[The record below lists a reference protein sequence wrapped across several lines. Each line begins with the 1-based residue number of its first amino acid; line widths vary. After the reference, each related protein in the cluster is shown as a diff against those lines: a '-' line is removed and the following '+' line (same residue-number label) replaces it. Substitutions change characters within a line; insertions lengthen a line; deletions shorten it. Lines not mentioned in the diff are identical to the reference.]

1 MNPLLLTD
9 FYKVH
14 HKFMLP
20 KGLTSLY
27 ETGTPRGSRFPHI
40 DYIIVAGLQWFVLK
54 YLIKEFNEHF
64 FFTEYRNSSSLLS
77 YKKKGMMEKYK
88 RHIKLKSYDHI
99 EALFD
104 LGYLP
109 IEIKSLDEGTKCPVR
124 VPFYT
129 IKETHPD
136 FAWLVG
142 YIETLM
148 SCCIWQ
154 MFTSATLAFDFKKLL
169 IEWANKTDQNNIG
182 FVNWQGHDFSMRGM
196 SSPESAILSGMGHL
210 FLFEGTDTVPALYQL
225 EESYDYEDY
234 DVDHSIPA
242 TEHSIQCSHYDYL
255 TEDESAYFEH
265 ILTEYPEG
273 PVAMVGDGFNLWKF
287 IMIFLVKF
295 KDRIMSREG
304 KLVIRPDSG
313 NPVDII
319 CGKISRTL
327 GSVIEIGYFLAE
339 FYHEMET
346 KKQYF
351 IYDGN
356 VFSVE
361 RDRLEEVAREYGIDQ
376 MFEFGKHTTIGD
388 VIDGGRYSYI
398 TPEKIS
404 IEESK
409 GVIELLWDIFGGT
422 VNEQGYKVLDS
433 HIGAIYGDAIN
444 RDRALQIFERLEAKG
459 FASTNIVFG
468 IGSYTY
474 QYNTRDTF
482 KFAMK
487 GTYCEFQ
494 EEFWASPESL
504 EPGIRTVRKEMFKD
518 PITDNGFK
526 KSAKGLVRVDMNN
539 KGELVLKDQCTKE
552 EEQDGLLT
560 TLFKDG
566 VLVKRHSLTQIRE
579 KINSY
584 L

>member
-1 MNPLLLTD
+1 MNPLLYVD

-14 HKFMLP
+14 HPFMFP
-20 KGLTSLY
+20 KGLSSLY

-40 DYIIVAGLQWFVLK
+40 NYVIVAALQHFCLK
-54 YLIKEFNEHF
+54 YLKEEFNNHF
-64 FFTEYRNSSSLLS
+64 FHISLFGRES
-77 YKKKGMMEKYK
+77 YSKSYEDKHHLERRLKEIKADVMTKYK
-88 RHIKLKSYDHI
+88 RRIKLKSYDHI

-109 IEIKSLDEGTKCPVR
+109 IEIKSLDEGTKCPVG

-129 IKETHPD
+129 IKETHPE

-169 IEWANKTDQNNIG
+169 IEWAIKTDQNNIG
-182 FVNWQGHDFSMRGM
+182 FVNYQGHDFSMRGM
-196 SSPESAILSGMGHL
+196 SSVESAILSGMGHL

-273 PVAMVGDGFNLWKF
+273 PVAMVGDGFDLWKF
-287 IMIFLVKF
+287 ITIFLVKY
-295 KDRIMSREG
+295 KDWIMKREG

-319 CGKISRTL
+319 CGEAFTKMGEYVGKGTDLYIE
-327 GSVIEIGYFLAE
+327 SV
-339 FYHEMET
+339 
-346 KKQYF
+346 
-351 IYDGN
+351 D
-356 VFSVE
+356 
-361 RDRLEEVAREYGIDQ
+361 D
-376 MFEFGKHTTIGD
+376 
-388 VIDGGRYSYI
+388 
-398 TPEKIS
+398 TPQG
-404 IEESK
+404 K

-422 VNEQGYKVLDS
+422 VNEQGYKVLNS

-474 QYNTRDTF
+474 QHNTRDTF

-487 GTYCEFQ
+487 GTYCEIST
-494 EEFWASPESL
+494 EKMSGTSVE
-504 EPGIRTVRKEMFKD
+504 IKEMFKD
-518 PITDNGFK
+518 PITDSGFK
-526 KSAKGLVRVDMNN
+526 KSAKGLVRVDMND

-552 EEQDGLLT
+552 EEQGGLLT

-566 VLVKRHSLTQIRE
+566 ELVKRHSLTQIRE
-579 KINSY
+579 KINTY